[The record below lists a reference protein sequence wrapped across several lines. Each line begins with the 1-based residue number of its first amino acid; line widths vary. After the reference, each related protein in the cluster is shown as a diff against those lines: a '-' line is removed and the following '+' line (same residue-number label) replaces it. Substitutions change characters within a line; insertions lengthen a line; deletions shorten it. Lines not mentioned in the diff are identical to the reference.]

1 MPVYSQITQSRKN
14 VRVINQL
21 CKNWK
26 GAWIIRRG
34 KTYKRISKK
43 ENGLIIIVV
52 LSVPEKKTSV
62 IFSLINV
69 EIPQRVIC

>member
-1 MPVYSQITQSRKN
+1 MLGLLNNSAKIRKPPELLE
-14 VRVINQL
+14 RTKL
-21 CKNWK
+21 
-26 GAWIIRRG
+26 IRG
-34 KTYKRISKK
+34 SVKK
-43 ENGLIIIVV
+43 ENGLIIIMV

>member
-1 MPVYSQITQSRKN
+1 MLGLLNNYAKIRKPPELLE
-14 VRVINQL
+14 RTKL
-21 CKNWK
+21 
-26 GAWIIRRG
+26 IRG
-34 KTYKRISKK
+34 SVKK
-43 ENGLIIIVV
+43 ENGLIIIMV

>member
-1 MPVYSQITQSRKN
+1 MDFTHIRNSES
-14 VRVINQL
+14 
-21 CKNWK
+21 
-26 GAWIIRRG
+26 IRRD

-43 ENGLIIIVV
+43 ENGLIIIMV

-69 EIPQRVIC
+69 EIP